1 MFFFLPLYPYTQST
15 HTHAH
20 IHRQT
25 PTFSHMVKEFVLHS
39 AGSYEKVPAKGHGI
53 MKVIFKRI
61 TLAALCRL
69 A

>member
-1 MFFFLPLYPYTQST
+1 
-15 HTHAH
+15 
-20 IHRQT
+20 
-25 PTFSHMVKEFVLHS
+25 MVKEFVLHS
-39 AGSYEKVPAKGHGI
+39 AGSYEKVPEKGHGI